1 MAQKKGQNSQDV
13 PKPKAVVK
21 KPAIKHTPIQN
32 DNKSKVQEI
41 QNLMESYG
49 LDIERIVRDIIQQEL
64 QRLGITNSSGL
75 SQQKNNVSFTLP
87 EDEEDYI
94 DDPMDVDLTRIE
106 DAKDLATIEGR
117 IGDSSISVVVDSA
130 SNRDIIPK
138 FIADEFGLVVN
149 TNNTQN
155 IRGVPGITKSYGI
168 TSTSIALAPGCTI
181 KINPT
186 VIDGY
191 HVREIILGRTT
202 LRWHNYDLHES
213 RKHMAITC
221 NGKNFFI
228 PIVPDKNRHKLVEK
242 KEEEVSPVVTAIK
255 I

>member
-1 MAQKKGQNSQDV
+1 MAQKKGQNSQDIL
-13 PKPKAVVK
+13 KPKAVVK
-21 KPAIKHTPIQN
+21 KPAIKHIPIKN
-32 DNKSKVQEI
+32 NNKSKVQEI

-64 QRLGITNSSGL
+64 QRLGITNSSGFA
-75 SQQKNNVSFTLP
+75 QQKNNVSFTLP
-87 EDEEDYI
+87 EEEEYI

-181 KINPT
+181 KMNPT
-186 VIDGY
+186 VIDDY

-202 LRWHNYDLHES
+202 LRRHNYDLHES

-242 KEEEVSPVVTAIK
+242 KEKEVSPVVTAIK